1 MGTCCS
7 KRETITVT
15 SNRRQSLVSRRGS
28 IFLEKF
34 SKQADYKK
42 KYEYISMLGNGG
54 FGKVR
59 LYRDKISKDLKF
71 AIKTLKKDFLNP
83 HSLKSLEDEVSILR
97 TLDHP
102 NIVKY
107 FETYEDDFY
116 IHIVMEYIPG
126 DNLFKVITN
135 RKYNQFSERD
145 ASEILC
151 FLFKAILFLHKNKIV
166 HRDIKP
172 ENILFS
178 MPGKYESLRVIDFG
192 LSVTSAKGK
201 DKYRVGSP
209 YYMAPEMLEGSYT
222 FETDVWSMGVILF
235 VMMTG
240 VQPFQ
245 GQNQDEV
252 FANISRGVYDIRLLE
267 KQKCS
272 EEVKDLI
279 KKLLVLDPRRRLSL
293 EAALEHP
300 WITMHLAGDKD
311 LKSTFDDGI
320 IDSIRSFATNNPLQK
335 EILFYLAKISNE
347 SEIIKLKQAFLQIDT
362 DNTGTIEFEEV
373 VQVFNK
379 LGIKPDKVSVSLK
392 KYNNLIVFI

>member
-7 KRETITVT
+7 KRETMTVT
-15 SNRRQSLVSRRGS
+15 SNRRHSLASRRGS

-54 FGKVR
+54 FGTVR
-59 LYRDKISKDLKF
+59 LYRDKLSKELKF

-83 HSLKSLEDEVSILR
+83 HSLKSLEEEVSILR

-135 RKYNQFSERD
+135 RKYNQFSEKD
-145 ASEILC
+145 ASDILC

-178 MPGKYESLRVIDFG
+178 MPGKYESLKVIDFG
-192 LSVTSAKGK
+192 LSVTTTKGK

-222 FETDVWSMGVILF
+222 FETDIWSIGVILY

-240 VQPFQ
+240 VQPFL
-245 GQNQDEV
+245 GRNQDEV
-252 FANISRGVYDIRLLE
+252 FAHITRGVYDVKLLD

-279 KKLLVLDPRRRLSL
+279 KKLLVLDPKYRLSL
-293 EAALEHP
+293 ENALEHP
-300 WITMHLAGDKD
+300 WLTQHRDCDKD

-320 IDSIRSFATNNPLQK
+320 LDSIRSFANNNPLQK

-373 VQVFNK
+373 VEVFNK
-379 LGIKPDKVSVSLK
+379 LGIKPEKVRKV
-392 KYNNLIVFI
+392 

>member
-1 MGTCCS
+1 L
-7 KRETITVT
+7 TVT
-15 SNRRQSLVSRRGS
+15 NRKLSVSRRGS

-34 SKQADYKK
+34 SKQSDYKK

-59 LYRDKISKDLKF
+59 LYRDKNLKDLKF
-71 AIKTLKKDFLNP
+71 AIKTLKKDYLNA
-83 HSLKSLEDEVSILR
+83 HSVKSLQEEVSILR
-97 TLDHP
+97 NLDHP

-116 IHIVMEYIPG
+116 IHIVMEFIPG

-145 ASEILC
+145 ASEILHC
-151 FLFKAILFLHKNKIV
+151 LFKAILFLHKNKIV

-178 MPGKYESLRVIDFG
+178 MPGKYESLKIIDFG
-192 LSVTSAKGK
+192 LSVTSSKGK

-209 YYMAPEMLEGSYT
+209 YYMAPEMLNGNYSN
-222 FETDVWSMGVILF
+222 ETDVWSMGVILY

-245 GQNQDEV
+245 GKTQEEV
-252 FANISRGVYDIRLLE
+252 FDKISRGVYDVKLLE

-272 EEVKDLI
+272 EQVKDLI
-279 KKLLVLDPRRRLSL
+279 KKLLVLDPKRRLLL
-293 EAALEHP
+293 EMALEHP
-300 WITMHLAGDKD
+300 WITMHQNNEYL
-311 LKSTFDDGI
+311 SNVDDGI
-320 IDSIRSFATNNPLQK
+320 VESIRQFAYTNPLQK

-347 SEIIKLKQAFLQIDT
+347 SELLKLKQAFLQIDT
-362 DNTGTIEFEEV
+362 DNTGTIEIEEV
-373 VQVFNK
+373 INIFNK
-379 LGIKPDKVSVSLK
+379 MGYKQ
-392 KYNNLIVFI
+392 NEVF

>member
-1 MGTCCS
+1 MGTCCA
-7 KRETITVT
+7 KRENMTI
-15 SNRRQSLVSRRGS
+15 SNRRVSVTSRRGS

-59 LYRDKISKDLKF
+59 LYRDKNSKDLKF

-83 HSLKSLEDEVSILR
+83 HNLKSLEEEVSILR
-97 TLDHP
+97 NLDHP

-107 FETYEDDFY
+107 FETYEDDYY

-135 RKYNQFSERD
+135 RKYNQFCEKD
-145 ASEILC
+145 AAEIMLC
-151 FLFKAILFLHKNKIV
+151 LFKAVLFLHKNKIV

-178 MPGKYESLRVIDFG
+178 MPGKYESLKLIDFG
-192 LSVTSAKGK
+192 LSVAAIKGK

-209 YYMAPEMLEGSYT
+209 YYMAPEMLQGCYT
-222 FETDVWSMGVILF
+222 VETDTWSIGVILY

-245 GQNQDEV
+245 GQNQEEV
-252 FANISRGVYDIRLLE
+252 FAKITKGVYDLKLLE
-267 KQKCS
+267 KQRCS
-272 EEVKDLI
+272 TEVKDLI
-279 KKLLVLDPRRRLSL
+279 KKLLMSDPRRRLSI
-293 EAALEHP
+293 ETALEHP
-300 WITMHLAGDKD
+300 WITMHQNNN
-311 LKSTFDDGI
+311 LKTCIDEGI
-320 IDSIRSFATNNPLQK
+320 IDSIREFASNNPLQK

-347 SEIIKLKQAFLQIDT
+347 KELVRLKQAFLEIDT

-373 VQVFNK
+373 VSVFKK
-379 LGIKPDKVSVSLK
+379 LGIDPTKVILFLSLG
-392 KYNNLIVFI
+392 N

>member
-7 KRETITVT
+7 KREVVTVT

-59 LYRDKISKDLKF
+59 LYRDKISKDMKF
-71 AIKTLKKDFLNP
+71 AIKTIKKDFLNP

-145 ASEILC
+145 ASEILN
-151 FLFKAILFLHKNKIV
+151 FLFKIIWN
-166 HRDIKP
+166 
-172 ENILFS
+172 
-178 MPGKYESLRVIDFG
+178 
-192 LSVTSAKGK
+192 
-201 DKYRVGSP
+201 
-209 YYMAPEMLEGSYT
+209 
-222 FETDVWSMGVILF
+222 
-235 VMMTG
+235 
-240 VQPFQ
+240 
-245 GQNQDEV
+245 
-252 FANISRGVYDIRLLE
+252 
-267 KQKCS
+267 
-272 EEVKDLI
+272 
-279 KKLLVLDPRRRLSL
+279 KKL
-293 EAALEHP
+293 
-300 WITMHLAGDKD
+300 
-311 LKSTFDDGI
+311 I
-320 IDSIRSFATNNPLQK
+320 IHIN
-335 EILFYLAKISNE
+335 
-347 SEIIKLKQAFLQIDT
+347 
-362 DNTGTIEFEEV
+362 
-373 VQVFNK
+373 
-379 LGIKPDKVSVSLK
+379 
-392 KYNNLIVFI
+392 